1 MNRNE
6 VDLFIQVY
14 AQIETLYTGI
24 GLLSKRSPNDGI
36 NRFKLKYVN
45 KILEQANSILK
56 EERKPFSDFAFF
68 EEDNL
73 PTNSDVTMVL
83 AQYLGCMEELRSA
96 NIEED
101 LESKWWWLING
112 KRSKLRTSPP
122 KKLRR

>member
-14 AQIETLYTGI
+14 TQIEALYAEI
-24 GLLSKRSPNDGI
+24 GLLSKKNPNDGI
-36 NRFKLKYVN
+36 NTFKLKYIN
-45 KILEQANSILK
+45 KILEQANNILK

-73 PTNSDVTMVL
+73 PTNSDATMVL

-96 NIEED
+96 NIEE
-101 LESKWWWLING
+101 LGEGEWYWLN
-112 KRSKLRTSPP
+112 SQLRTSPP

>member
-1 MNRNE
+1 MNKNE

-14 AQIETLYTGI
+14 AQFEALYAEI
-24 GLLSKRSPNDGI
+24 GLLSKKNPNDGI
-36 NRFKLKYVN
+36 NTFKLKYIN
-45 KILEQANSILK
+45 KILEQANNILK

-73 PTNSDVTMVL
+73 PTNSDVTMIL

-96 NIEED
+96 NTEEQ
-101 LESKWWWLING
+101 LENEWFWLVNG
-112 KRSKLRTSPP
+112 KVSQSRTSPP

>member
-14 AQIETLYTGI
+14 AKFEALYAEI
-24 GLLSKRSPNDGI
+24 GLLSKKNPNDGI
-36 NRFKLKYVN
+36 NTFKLKYIN
-45 KILEQANSILK
+45 KILEQANNILK
-56 EERKPFSDFAFF
+56 EERKPFSDFASF
-68 EEDNL
+68 EEDSL

-96 NIEED
+96 NIEEHS
-101 LESKWWWLING
+101 ENEWWWLVNG
-112 KRSKLRTSPP
+112 KSSQLRTSPP

>member
-6 VDLFIQVY
+6 VDSFIQIY
-14 AQIETLYTGI
+14 AQIEALYAEI
-24 GLLSKRSPNDGI
+24 GLLAKKNPNDGI
-36 NRFKLKYVN
+36 NKFKLKYIN
-45 KILEQANSILK
+45 EILEETNDILK

-68 EEDNL
+68 AEDNL

-96 NIEED
+96 NIKEQMED
-101 LESKWWWLING
+101 EWLWLVNDKI
-112 KRSKLRTSPP
+112 SQLRTSPP